1 MIPTL
6 ANHLWQ
12 STLFAAV
19 AGLLTLAL
27 RNNHARTR
35 HWIWLTASVKFL
47 IPFALLVGI
56 GSQFGWRTALAS
68 PQVSLVIDEMSQP
81 FTPPPSTAPV
91 SSAIPA
97 PSRVPAI
104 LFAVWLCGFAG
115 VVASWCVQLRRIRT
129 TVRAASPLAI
139 HTTIRVLS
147 STTLLEPGVF
157 GIRRPVLL
165 LPEGIADRLTPSQLQ
180 AVIAHELCHVR
191 RHDNLTAAIHM
202 LVQSI
207 FWFHPLVWWMG
218 ARLVEERERACDE
231 EVLQRGAEPEV
242 YAESILKVCQFYV
255 ESPLACVSGVTGAN
269 LKKRI
274 EGIMTPCI
282 VQNLNFGRKLLL
294 AAIATVAVAGPI
306 VVGIV
311 NAPRLLAQPQSG
323 VAAAPAFDTASVKSR
338 KPGAKPGANFRMRVS
353 PEGITYTD
361 VTLSESIQAAYGVKR
376 YQVTGP
382 DWITSATY
390 DIVAKAAGPVPEPQL
405 KLMLQTLLADRFK
418 LTFHR
423 ESKELPVYTLVPGKK
438 GPKLHDAQGEGESRI
453 YPEGGSLV
461 FKNYTMPG
469 LADFLGRPAD
479 RPVLDKT
486 GLAGH
491 YDFSIQLVDG
501 ESPNPGDV
509 KRAVKNWQSI
519 FTDIQDQLGL
529 KLEAQ
534 KAAVEILVIDH
545 AERVPTEN

>member
-56 GSQFGWRTALAS
+56 GSQLGWRTAPAS
-68 PQVSLVIDEMSQP
+68 PQVSLVIDEISQP
-81 FTPPPSTAPV
+81 FTTPPTAAPR
-91 SSAIPA
+91 SMAIPVQ
-97 PSRVPAI
+97 SRVPAI
-104 LFAVWLCGFAG
+104 LFAAWLCGFAG
-115 VVASWCVQLRRIRT
+115 VISSWCIQLRRIRA

-139 HTTIRVLS
+139 HTPIPALS
-147 STTLLEPGVF
+147 SPALLEPGVF

-202 LVQSI
+202 LVQAI

-231 EVLQRGAEPEV
+231 DVLQRGAEPQV
-242 YAESILKVCQFYV
+242 YAESILKVCKFYI
-255 ESPLACVSGVTGAN
+255 ESPLACVSGVTGAS

-282 VQNLNFGRKLLL
+282 VQKLNLGKKLLL
-294 AAIATVAVAGPI
+294 AALATAAVAGPI

-311 NAPRLLAQPQSG
+311 NAPHLRAQPQSA
-323 VAAAPAFDTASVKSR
+323 VAFDTASVKSR
-338 KPGAKPGANFRMRVS
+338 KPEAKPGANRRMRVS

-361 VTLSESIQAAYGVKR
+361 VTLSDSIQAAYGVR
-376 YQVTGP
+376 RFQVTGP
-382 DWITSATY
+382 DWIASARY
-390 DIVAKAAGPVPEPQL
+390 DIVAKAAGPVPGAQL
-405 KLMLQTLLADRFK
+405 KLMLQALLSDRFK
-418 LTFHR
+418 LTLHR
-423 ESKELPVYTLVPGKK
+423 ETKELAVYAMVPGKK
-438 GPKLHDAQGEGESRI
+438 GPKFHDSEGEGESRI
-453 YPEGGSLV
+453 YPDGGTLV
-461 FKNYTMPG
+461 FKNYSMPA

-486 GLAGH
+486 GLGGH
-491 YDFSIQLVDG
+491 YDFSIRLVDG
-501 ESPNPGDV
+501 ESPNPSDV
-509 KRAVKNWQSI
+509 KRAAADWQSI
-519 FTDIQDQLGL
+519 FTDLQEQLGL

-534 KAAVEILVIDH
+534 KAAIEILVIDH
-545 AERVPTEN
+545 AEKVPTEN